1 MNEYNILRGK
11 FSSKF
16 NRLLKTI
23 VSYLVPG
30 NLTELT
36 LRFGVIKIDR
46 DLLKGSLP
54 FFCNLKFFSLSAC
67 GSDDYSHAQEHVLS
81 EIIGNAQQL
90 TSLDVRYLRTAGKWF
105 QFKHL
110 KNLQHLTF
118 LFVELTKYA
127 DFRQFIQSRP
137 ALKSLALS
145 TESVHH
151 QVNKKY
157 FIWVFKE
164 IISVTKFTFE

>member
-1 MNEYNILRGK
+1 MI
-11 FSSKF
+11 
-16 NRLLKTI
+16 KTI
-23 VSYLVPG
+23 GAHLVPG

-36 LRFGVIKIDR
+36 LRFGVIKIDK
-46 DLLKGSLP
+46 DLLKNTLP
-54 FFCNLKFFSLSAC
+54 FFCNLNFFSLSAC
-67 GSDDYSHAQEHVLS
+67 GSDDYSNAQEHVLS
-81 EIIGNAQQL
+81 EIIGNSEKL

-118 LFVELTKYA
+118 LFVELTTYA

-137 ALKSLALS
+137 ALKSLVLS

-151 QVNKKY
+151 QVMKNKG
-157 FIWVFKE
+157 F
-164 IISVTKFTFE
+164 